1 LLNHTKYDLVCP
13 MSKLERITV
22 TMPEEMAAKM
32 RAAVESGNYATTSE
46 VVREALRDW
55 AAEQER
61 RAMAL
66 AELRAEVAKGLA
78 GPFND
83 GPTVMAELRAKFA
96 AKAGLSGNL

>member
-1 LLNHTKYDLVCP
+1 

-32 RAAVESGNYATTSE
+32 RAAVETGNYATTSE

-78 GPFND
+78 GPFYD

-96 AKAGLSGNL
+96 AKAGLSDSL